1 MLAALMTW
9 DLDPILVDF
18 GALQIRY
25 YGLWFA
31 ATIYAGMWIW
41 GREVNQRGHSPYFA
55 EEFLLYGVLGIV
67 LGSRLGHCLFYEPER
82 YLANPIE
89 ILYFWKGGL
98 ASHGATVGLFFVVWL
113 FGRRH
118 KLTFRRTADMFVP
131 AVAFAAGGVRIG
143 NFFNSEIVGRAWD
156 GPWAVIFARYDRMM
170 GIEPAIARHPTAL
183 YEVAMGFITFA
194 VLMGLKKLDL
204 RRAGSGLYVGTFLI
218 FYFSFR
224 FLVEFF
230 KEFQVDAFK
239 NSAAEIARAGEGLQL
254 TMGQYLSIVPVVIGV
269 AFVIMALRQDKDA
282 FPPEIAWSPELEVV
296 PEAPVKTAGKGKGK
310 RKKKK

>member
-9 DLDPILVDF
+9 DIDPILIDF

-31 ATIYAGMWIW
+31 ATIYAGLYIW
-41 GREVNQRGHSPYFA
+41 SRETRQRGYSPMFA

-113 FGRRH
+113 FARRN
-118 KLTFRRTADMFVP
+118 KLTFLRVADMIVP
-131 AVAFAAGGVRIG
+131 AIAFAAGGVRIG

-156 GPWAVIFARYDRMM
+156 GPWAVIFARYDRIM

-183 YEVAMGFITFA
+183 YEVAMGLVTYAI
-194 VLMGLKKLDL
+194 LLGLKSRDI
-204 RRAGSGLYVGTFLI
+204 RRAGSGFYCGVFLI

-224 FLVEFF
+224 FTVEFF
-230 KEFQVDAFK
+230 KEYQVDKFIQ
-239 NSAAEIARAGEGLQL
+239 SASEIAQGGAGLQL
-254 TMGQYLSIVPVVIGV
+254 TMGQYLSILPVALG
-269 AFVIMALRQDKDA
+269 FVFLGRSLMQKRDDIPADTPWDPAMEQAAIDA
-282 FPPEIAWSPELEVV
+282 A
-296 PEAPVKTAGKGKGK
+296 APVAKPK
-310 RKKKK
+310 RKKKR